1 MNMNETVGI
10 IFVSIVGFII
20 GLFIM
25 RFVYQWIFRVNE
37 ILDIQV
43 QILKE
48 LKKMNGEKGEESK
61 GSFESLWSRKSEG
74 EKK

>member
-1 MNMNETVGI
+1 MNETVGI

-25 RFVYQWIFRVNE
+25 GFIYRWIFKVVE
-37 ILDIQV
+37 IHDLQV

-48 LKKMNGEKGEESK
+48 LKKLNGEKEEKPK
-61 GSFESLWSRKSEG
+61 GSFQALWSRKSEG

>member
-10 IFVSIVGFII
+10 IFVSVVGLII

-25 RFVYQWIFRVNE
+25 RFVYRWIFKVDE
-37 ILDIQV
+37 ILDLQV

-48 LKKMNGEKGEESK
+48 LKKINGEKEEESTNT
-61 GSFESLWSRKSEG
+61 FQNLWSRKPDG

>member
-1 MNMNETVGI
+1 MNETIGMVFFSI
-10 IFVSIVGFII
+10 IGFII

-25 RFVYQWIFRVNE
+25 RFVYQWIFKVNE
-37 ILDIQV
+37 ILDLQV

-48 LKKMNGEKGEESK
+48 LKKLNGEKEEESTN
-61 GSFESLWSRKSEG
+61 SFQNLWSRKPDG

>member
-48 LKKMNGEKGEESK
+48 LKKLNGEKEEEPK
-61 GSFESLWSRKSEG
+61 GSFQALWSRKSEG

>member
-1 MNMNETVGI
+1 MNETIGMVFFSI
-10 IFVSIVGFII
+10 IGFII

-25 RFVYQWIFRVNE
+25 GFIYRWIFKVNE
-37 ILDIQV
+37 ILDLQV

-48 LKKMNGEKGEESK
+48 LKKLNGEKEEESTN
-61 GSFESLWSRKSEG
+61 SFQNLWSRKPDG

>member
-1 MNMNETVGI
+1 MNETIGMVFFSI
-10 IFVSIVGFII
+10 IGFII

-25 RFVYQWIFRVNE
+25 RFVYQWIFKVNE
-37 ILDIQV
+37 ILDLQV

-48 LKKMNGEKGEESK
+48 LKKINGEKEEESTN
-61 GSFESLWSRKSEG
+61 SFQNLWSRKPDG

>member
-1 MNMNETVGI
+1 MNETMGMVFFSI
-10 IFVSIVGFII
+10 IGFII

-25 RFVYQWIFRVNE
+25 RFVYQWIFKVNE
-37 ILDIQV
+37 ILDLQV

-48 LKKMNGEKGEESK
+48 LKKLNGEKEEEPK
-61 GSFESLWSRKSEG
+61 GSFQALWSRKSEG

>member
-1 MNMNETVGI
+1 MNETIGI
-10 IFVSIVGFII
+10 VFAGIMGLII

-25 RFVYQWIFRVNE
+25 RFVYQWIFRINE
-37 ILDIQV
+37 ILDLQV

-48 LKKMNGEKGEESK
+48 LKKMNGENGEDNK
-61 GSFESLWSRKSEG
+61 GSFESLWSRNPDG

>member
-1 MNMNETVGI
+1 MNETIGMLLFSI
-10 IFVSIVGFII
+10 IGFII

-25 RFVYQWIFRVNE
+25 GFIYRWIFKVVE
-37 ILDIQV
+37 IHDIQV

-48 LKKMNGEKGEESK
+48 LKKLNGEKEEGPK
-61 GSFESLWSRKSEG
+61 GSFQALWSRKPDE